1 MGNCCSKKALAS
13 ARGIEVKKQN
23 KDVDDKRMFK
33 VGVSVMEKDF
43 CIQIGFSRRA
53 IKNYSEAAGNTDAS
67 KEDNESNTLNKG
79 SSS

>member
-1 MGNCCSKKALAS
+1 MGNCCSKEA
-13 ARGIEVKKQN
+13 INKKKN

-53 IKNYSEAAGNTDAS
+53 IKNYNDVDRE
-67 KEDNESNTLNKG
+67 NE
-79 SSS
+79 

>member
-1 MGNCCSKKALAS
+1 MNKMGQCFTGCLSRKP
-13 ARGIEVKKQN
+13 ITKKQD

-53 IKNYSEAAGNTDAS
+53 VKKYN
-67 KEDNESNTLNKG
+67 DNERPVADEGDAEVS
-79 SSS
+79 

>member
-1 MGNCCSKKALAS
+1 MGQCLGKESSNK
-13 ARGIEVKKQN
+13 KKQN

-53 IKNYSEAAGNTDAS
+53 IKKYGEANEQQDDDKNEIERPTA
-67 KEDNESNTLNKG
+67 EDVE
-79 SSS
+79 